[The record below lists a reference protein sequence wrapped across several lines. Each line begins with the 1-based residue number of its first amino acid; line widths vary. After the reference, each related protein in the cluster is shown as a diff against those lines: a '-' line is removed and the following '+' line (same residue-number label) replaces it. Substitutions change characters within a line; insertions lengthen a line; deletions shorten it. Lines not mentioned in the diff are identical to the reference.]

1 VTKALVI
8 GRRRVGRKIGP
19 TVHEVERQLIEAG
32 WTVETAVV
40 YHKRQLRKRA
50 AKAVKDEVDIAVAVG
65 GDGAVFQ
72 VVNAIAGSAT
82 MLGIIPKGTG
92 NLLAG
97 NLDIPTQVDKAVQV
111 LLEGT
116 PREIDLGR
124 VAIEG
129 ADRDFAVAC
138 GVGFDANVMDA
149 TDPNQKRR
157 WGKLAYVAAAVREG
171 RKIRE
176 VTHEIT
182 IDGRSTTTAA
192 AQVFIA
198 NFGRIGSLAE
208 PRRRVIPDDG
218 RFDVFVVRAG
228 GPVEGVLAGWTA
240 LNQRTLGEAD
250 NGRVLRRRAR
260 EVTVKSKPRQLVET
274 DGTVIGRTPISV
286 SIRPKALRVMAPARS
301 SRAKRDAEKTG

>member
-1 VTKALVI
+1 MRALVI
-8 GRRRVGRKIGP
+8 GRRRRGRKIGP
-19 TVHEVERQLIEAG
+19 TVHEVERQLVAAG

-40 YHKRQLRKRA
+40 FHKRQLRKRA
-50 AKAVKDEVDIAVAVG
+50 AKAVKDDVDVAVAVG

-97 NLDIPTQVDKAVQV
+97 NLDIPTDVNRAVKV
-111 LLEGT
+111 LLEGA
-116 PREIDLGR
+116 PRQIDLGR
-124 VAIEG
+124 VAIRG

-138 GVGFDANVMDA
+138 GVGFDATVMDA
-149 TDPNQKRR
+149 TDPDQKRR
-157 WGKLAYVAAAVREG
+157 WGKLAYVASAVREG

-182 IDGRSTTTAA
+182 IDGRTVETAA

-198 NFGRIGSLAE
+198 NFGRIGSLVE

-218 RFDVFVVRAG
+218 TFDVFVVRAD

-250 NGRVLRRRAR
+250 DGRVLRTRGR
-260 EVTVKSKPRQLVET
+260 EISVKSKPRQLVET

-286 SIRPKALRVMAPARS
+286 SIRPKALRVMAPTKKGR
-301 SRAKRDAEKTG
+301 